1 MNNNND
7 NDNEEEQEI
16 DNNVNETEIEQK
28 EIVQGVILIKEYQ
41 TITDKINFPEIE
53 GIYIFKV
60 KLTIMNILHF
70 DLYLDNSDNIFLENN
85 DLNKSNK
92 SSLHTKT
99 IINPY
104 ETKIIARIYLKNN
117 WKLKTK
123 FKIFLEIPSKAIQ
136 YQYIENDEKK
146 IKQNLEIFNFS
157 SHDIPFEFLGQNEI
171 KKKLKE
177 LNIKFIDIDFP
188 PCDESIIN
196 KDYNNTNLLNLDYVI
211 HWRRPENF
219 INNELI
225 ESLTENNNI
234 LRIFQKK

>member
-123 FKIFLEIPSKAIQ
+123 FKIFLEIPSKDIQ

-146 IKQNLEIFNFS
+146 IK
-157 SHDIPFEFLGQNEI
+157 
-171 KKKLKE
+171 
-177 LNIKFIDIDFP
+177 
-188 PCDESIIN
+188 
-196 KDYNNTNLLNLDYVI
+196 
-211 HWRRPENF
+211 
-219 INNELI
+219 
-225 ESLTENNNI
+225 
-234 LRIFQKK
+234 